1 MYQALLLVLLL
12 PMGLQEE
19 DPDAEYREDFT
30 QYEEIGAIADPAER
44 VTRFMDFVDQ
54 GFDDRLLGAV
64 EGGIQAAMEAL
75 ALPGTDALYPLADR
89 WDEQTGGVTGAAL
102 SLQTAAAGGDQE
114 NIAQY
119 GEIIYA
125 VNPVVEIAQI
135 MAESYYALGN
145 NEKYLEFANIVISE
159 KGVADAFDMSFE
171 IYRQEVVAEA
181 WDSAADWAMRL
192 AALGSAP
199 AGVTSGEWLDME
211 QGFQTTI
218 ARSHYEGGRW
228 EAAIREYQTLAGLD
242 PDQRAISNFYM
253 GRSYLEI
260 GGSAN
265 VNLAMERFADV
276 AVLNDEIYSEQSR
289 TMVEEIFGLN
299 AGGDLSGLDDQ
310 VLAPA
315 RARMQIPSE
324 Q

>member
-44 VTRFMDFVDQ
+44 VTRFMDFADQ

-114 NIAQY
+114 NIVKY

-125 VNPVVEIAQI
+125 VNPIVEIADVI
-135 MAESYYALGN
+135 ARSYSALGN
-145 NEKYLEFANIVISE
+145 NEMYLEFADIVISE
-159 KGVADAFDMSFE
+159 KGVADAFDFSYD
-171 IYRQEVVAEA
+171 IYEKELAVPN
-181 WDSAADWAMRL
+181 WGTAADWAMRL

-199 AGVTSGEWLDME
+199 AGVTSGEWLDMG

-218 ARSHYEGGRW
+218 ARAEFEGGRW

-242 PDQRAISNFYM
+242 RDQRAISNFYM
-253 GRSYLEI
+253 GRCYFEL
-260 GGSAN
+260 GGSTN
-265 VNLAMERFADV
+265 VNLALERFADA
-276 AVLNDEIYSEQSR
+276 AVLNDATYSEPSR
-289 TMVEEIFGLN
+289 AMVEEIFVLN

-315 RARMQIPSE
+315 RARMQ
-324 Q
+324 